1 MGEARAAL
9 RGLLRALQRYTPNN
23 GDFRTRVVNEFRTNA
38 ALTAEE
44 AKPGIALAK
53 DYTFLLHSVNGHLVG
68 TCARSL
74 ACSTDRPSGSLPPS
88 LLPDP
93 SSEPLRATFP
103 LPGTPR
109 QELLLDMNIS
119 TDRASKQRE
128 TVKKIARRVGLK
140 TSYPEDEDP

>member
-1 MGEARAAL
+1 M

-74 ACSTDRPSGSLPPS
+74 ARSLARPIDR
-88 LLPDP
+88 PDP
-93 SSEPLRATFP
+93 SPRPCFRIHRLNRFAPLSLSPVRH
-103 LPGTPR
+103 
-109 QELLLDMNIS
+109 
-119 TDRASKQRE
+119 DRSSCL
-128 TVKKIARRVGLK
+128 T
-140 TSYPEDEDP
+140 